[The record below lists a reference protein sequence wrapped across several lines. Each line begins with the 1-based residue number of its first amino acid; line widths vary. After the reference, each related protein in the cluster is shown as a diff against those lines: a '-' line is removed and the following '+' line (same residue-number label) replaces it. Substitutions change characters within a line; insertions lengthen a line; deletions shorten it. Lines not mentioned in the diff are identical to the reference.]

1 MRFYRNIVDSE
12 SHLDDNDENA
22 YGKYGFS
29 TYERLLCHG
38 HIWWCLIRLSA
49 SGAFCK
55 HFTLVSVF
63 VYEPTAWWLT
73 GTITIPHCCQPNSE
87 WASPVDSVFCDAS
100 VHVMSFLVVLM
111 REQPLC
117 WH

>member
-1 MRFYRNIVDSE
+1 ME
-12 SHLDDNDENA
+12 
-22 YGKYGFS
+22 G
-29 TYERLLCHG
+29 
-38 HIWWCLIRLSA
+38 
-49 SGAFCK
+49 GAFCK

-63 VYEPTAWWLT
+63 VYESTAWWLT

-117 WH
+117 WR